1 MKISLTNIGDKNY
14 ITDYGANFVSINNTR
29 HRTSLIITPD
39 SVDDTWNNSPPFS
52 IESIKFLSLLDLEML
67 IIGTGP
73 NHQVLSPVTIQPLIE
88 RPLPFEIMSTPAAC
102 RTFNILVAEDRNIG
116 AALLI

>member
-14 ITDYGANFVSINNTR
+14 ITDYGSNFVSINNTR
-29 HRTSLIITPD
+29 YRGNLIITPD

-52 IESIKFLSLLDLEML
+52 VESIKFLSFLDVEIL
-67 IIGTGP
+67 IIGTGLK
-73 NHQVLSPVTIQPLIE
+73 HQVLSPATIQPLIE
-88 RPLPFEIMSTPAAC
+88 KPLSFEIMSTPAAC